1 MSMSV
6 IFLAYFCPL
15 HVYYWKIDCRY
26 ARKVSQLLISTCK
39 IIIFTCKLPNLFFF
53 FFFLKNQTL
62 ICEHLL
68 PSVSIRQRY
77 YVDMLLQL
85 IYVSMQVNNVLT
97 CNLNINMWD
106 NYIHINI
113 MFSIIEADIQ
123 LGCQDP
129 KIFLEGRVL
138 RVFMSGG
145 GGGPI
150 PIYSNYLNI

>member
-1 MSMSV
+1 
-6 IFLAYFCPL
+6 
-15 HVYYWKIDCRY
+15 
-26 ARKVSQLLISTCK
+26 
-39 IIIFTCKLPNLFFF
+39 
-53 FFFLKNQTL
+53 
-62 ICEHLL
+62 
-68 PSVSIRQRY
+68 
-77 YVDMLLQL
+77 
-85 IYVSMQVNNVLT
+85 
-97 CNLNINMWD
+97 
-106 NYIHINI
+106 